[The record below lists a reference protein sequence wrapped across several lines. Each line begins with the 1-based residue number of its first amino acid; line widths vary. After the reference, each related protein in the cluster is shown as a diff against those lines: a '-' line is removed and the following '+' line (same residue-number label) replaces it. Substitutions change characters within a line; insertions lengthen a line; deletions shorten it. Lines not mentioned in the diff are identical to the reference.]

1 MRTLFFATAFAIA
14 STGAAGYA
22 FAAPAQAIDV
32 APIAAQSGPKFVNA
46 ASDVDLYQI
55 KAAQL
60 AATKAQRD
68 DVKTYAK
75 SVFDTAQVRHKSLLA
90 SLRNDQR
97 TIKTPSTMLSA
108 DRAAMLK
115 LLSKAPRGNFDNLY
129 LQQSI
134 TVAKGGWSVN
144 KGYALDGTD
153 EALKQVATTA
163 TPAFEQQADQAK
175 ALLPAALANGQ

>member
-1 MRTLFFATAFAIA
+1 MRNLFHVAALAIATAG
-14 STGAAGYA
+14 SAGYA
-22 FAAPAQAIDV
+22 YAAPVQAVDA
-32 APIAAQSGPKFVNA
+32 APVAAQSGPRFVNA

-68 DVKTYAK
+68 DVKAYAK
-75 SVFDTAQVRHKSLLA
+75 AVLSAADVRHKSLLA

-97 TIKTPSTMLSA
+97 TIKTPSTMLSS
-108 DRAAMLK
+108 DRAAMVK

-163 TPAFEQQADQAK
+163 TPAFEQQIDQAK
-175 ALLPAALANGQ
+175 SLLPAALAGAQ